1 VSTVTHSEER
11 RYGPNAFGDDLR
23 RFVNLTVTLA
33 NTDFKLTYFGS
44 ALGYLWTLVR
54 PLLFFGV
61 LLVVFTKIFHL
72 GAHIPHYS
80 VTLLGAIIFWTFF
93 VQVTTACVQCMLAR
107 EGLLRKMRFPRLVI
121 PLAVALT
128 AFYQFV
134 LNMIPVFLFAIV
146 SGVYPRL
153 SWLELPVLM
162 LLLTTLACGLGM
174 VLSVLYV
181 RMRDIQP
188 IWDVTSQILFYA
200 TPIIYPALAY
210 GGAVPLPPAFP
221 SLAGANPLERHDA
234 LFHPSAYGAIHTL
247 GHILMCSP
255 LAAIM
260 TQMRKALVGGSNLY
274 EPSAAFAIGGAV
286 RLLIPLGLILLAF
299 GFGVLLFTREAPRIA
314 ENL

>member
-1 VSTVTHSEER
+1 MSAVPDYEQRS
-11 RYGPNAFGDDLR
+11 YGPGAFGDDLR

-44 ALGYLWTLVR
+44 ALGYFWSLMR

-72 GAHIPHYS
+72 GTHIPHYP

-93 VQVTTACVQCMLAR
+93 VQVTTASVQCLLSR

-128 AFYQFV
+128 ALYQLA
-134 LNMIPVFLFAIV
+134 LNMVPVFLFAIA
-146 SGVYPRL
+146 SGIYPRV
-153 SWLELPVLM
+153 SWLELPVLIV
-162 LLLTTLACGLGM
+162 LLTLLAVGVGM

-181 RMRDIQP
+181 RMRDILP

-210 GGAVPLPPAFP
+210 GGTVALPPNAP
-221 SLAGANPLERHDA
+221 SLAGATAVERLNEH
-234 LFHPSAYGAIHTL
+234 LHPSGYGVIHTL
-247 GHILMCSP
+247 GHVLMSSP

-260 TQMRKALVGGSNLY
+260 TQMRRALVGGSNLF
-274 EPSAAFAIGGAV
+274 EPSAAFAIGGAL
-286 RLLIPLGLILLAF
+286 RLLIPLSLIALVFAF
-299 GFGVLLFTREAPRIA
+299 GVWLFTREAPRIA